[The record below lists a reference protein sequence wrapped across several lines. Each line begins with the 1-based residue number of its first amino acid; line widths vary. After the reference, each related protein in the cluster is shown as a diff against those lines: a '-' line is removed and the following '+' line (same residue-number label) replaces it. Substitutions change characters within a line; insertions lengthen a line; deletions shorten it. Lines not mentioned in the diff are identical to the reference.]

1 MIVNCPKE
9 TISSVVLLTFS
20 PSGEGHEFFSLLRQR
35 RGSVYH
41 VASGFGCPGTCSGDQ
56 VGTVLHL
63 RVLGLGAG
71 IKGMHS
77 HTRTNWKVLK
87 QFTQT
92 HMKRERENLLCFVTS
107 WIYQNFFTKKVPS
120 LYVFT
125 GNSLSKIKCCI

>member
-35 RGSVYH
+35 SGSVYH
-41 VASGFGCPGTCSGDQ
+41 VASA
-56 VGTVLHL
+56 VLELALVTRLAL
-63 RVLGLGAG
+63 RSTSVLGLGAG